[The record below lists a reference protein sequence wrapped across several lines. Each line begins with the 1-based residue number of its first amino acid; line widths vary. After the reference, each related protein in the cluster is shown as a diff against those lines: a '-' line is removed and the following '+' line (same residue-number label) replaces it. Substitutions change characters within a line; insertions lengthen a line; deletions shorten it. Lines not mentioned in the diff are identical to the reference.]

1 MKQNEEKILLTIAET
16 SERLGMTKN
25 TVYELAKTKDFPC
38 IRVGKRKFVSAS
50 KLNDWAESH
59 IGKAVL

>member
-1 MKQNEEKILLTIAET
+1 MKNEEKILLTIAET

-25 TVYELAKTKDFPC
+25 KVYELAKTKDFP
-38 IRVGKRKFVSAS
+38 IISVGKRKYIAAS
-50 KLNDWAESH
+50 KLNEWAESH

>member
-1 MKQNEEKILLTIAET
+1 MKQTEEKILLTIAET